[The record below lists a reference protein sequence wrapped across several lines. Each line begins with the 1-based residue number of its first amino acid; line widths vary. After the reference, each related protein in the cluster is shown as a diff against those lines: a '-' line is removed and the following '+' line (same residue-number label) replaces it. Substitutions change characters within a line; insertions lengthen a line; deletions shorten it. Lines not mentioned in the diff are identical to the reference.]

1 MEVMRVR
8 NFLSKLTGF
17 QPAAA
22 RCILTRRVVSCRSD
36 ALCIM
41 QKVSSWEY
49 YVDRDT
55 GEECT
60 RPTKVRCGC

>member
-1 MEVMRVR
+1 MRVK

-22 RCILTRRVVSCRSD
+22 RCILTRKVVSCRSD
-36 ALCIM
+36 VLCIM

-55 GEECT
+55 GEVCSSQ
-60 RPTKVRCGC
+60 TKVRCGC